1 MLSKES
7 LIITQ
12 LFGGAI
18 IYLTV
23 EKKLKLR
30 ETEPNRTEPNQ
41 NTLRLQR
48 LLSNIG
54 TTMT

>member
-12 LFGGAI
+12 LCGGAI

-30 ETEPNRTEPNQ
+30 ETEPNQTEPNR
-41 NTLRLQR
+41 TK
-48 LLSNIG
+48 
-54 TTMT
+54 TP

>member
-30 ETEPNRTEPNQ
+30 ETEPNQTELNRTKTP
-41 NTLRLQR
+41 
-48 LLSNIG
+48 
-54 TTMT
+54 